1 MRDKSTQSPEPT
13 FNSSP
18 ELWEKLKPLAREK
31 RHESTPAEDYLW
43 QQLRGRQVGNA
54 KFRRQHT
61 IGRFIVDF
69 FCVQAKLVIEV
80 DGEIHQYTQE
90 EDAIRQEFIEAHGFT
105 VLRFTNDKVLTHIH
119 TVIQTIS
126 AYLKKTEAN
135 KQTD

>member
-18 ELWEKLKPLAREK
+18 ELWEQLKPLAREK
-31 RHESTPAEDYLW
+31 RHEPTPAEDFLW
-43 QQLRGRQVGNA
+43 QHIRGRQVASA

-105 VLRFTNDKVLTHIH
+105 VLRFTNDEVLKHIG

-126 AYLKKTEAN
+126 TYLKQTKAN